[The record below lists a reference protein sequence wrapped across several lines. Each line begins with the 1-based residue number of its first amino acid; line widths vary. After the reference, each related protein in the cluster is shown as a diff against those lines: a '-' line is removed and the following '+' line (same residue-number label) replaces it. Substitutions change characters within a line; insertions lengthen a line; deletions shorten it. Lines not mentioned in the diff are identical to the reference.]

1 MECEICKKSFN
12 RNVFQIHRVYCKVA
26 QHETMSPVVMTSS
39 LKEKDD
45 RIQELELKL
54 ETELAVLKEYIQELE
69 LQLDS
74 SAKFYLIY

>member
-1 MECEICKKSFN
+1 
-12 RNVFQIHRVYCKVA
+12 
-26 QHETMSPVVMTSS
+26 MTSS

>member
-1 MECEICKKSFN
+1 
-12 RNVFQIHRVYCKVA
+12 
-26 QHETMSPVVMTSS
+26 MTSS

-69 LQLDS
+69 LQLAS
-74 SAKFYLIY
+74 SAKFYFDLLKQLTLIPSDQSS